1 MSMDGFINILKPPGI
16 SSSQVVVQARK
27 ILGQKKIGHSGTLD
41 PGAAGVLVL
50 GVNKGTRLLEYL
62 LDSDKCYRAEL
73 TFGVKT
79 TTGDAFGDIIEKDK
93 GFKISQKEL
102 GKVLEDFKGQHLQTP
117 PMTSAIKQQGK
128 KLYELAREG
137 KSVARKARLIE
148 IKDIKLV
155 QHYTVKGTIKAIID
169 VECSKGTYIRT
180 LCEDIASK
188 LDTVGYMSFLIRTQ
202 TGLFRINSSHT
213 IEEIED
219 NFSKNKYDFI
229 SPLELIIDNK
239 SFIKYT
245 LNHSELSK
253 VLNGSPIQT
262 GLDHTDKII
271 AMFSENKLVALGKSH
286 GSIIKLY
293 KVFK

>member
-1 MSMDGFINILKPPGI
+1 MDGFINILKPPGI
-16 SSSQVVVQARK
+16 TSSQLVVKIRK

-50 GVNKGTRLLEYL
+50 GINKGTRLLEYL

-79 TTGDAFGDIIEKDK
+79 TTGDAFGDILKTDK
-93 GFKISQKEL
+93 GCKISQIDLE
-102 GKVLEDFKGQHLQTP
+102 KVLESFKGHHLQIP

-137 KSVARKARLIE
+137 KSVERKARPIE
-148 IKDIKLV
+148 IKDITLV
-155 QHYTVKGTIKAIID
+155 QFYTVNDTVKAIFD

-180 LCEDIASK
+180 LCEDIAGK
-188 LDTVGYMSFLIRTQ
+188 LGTVGYMSFLIRT
-202 TGLFRINSSHT
+202 RIGMFSIDISHT

-219 NFSKNKYDFI
+219 NFSKSQYDFI
-229 SPLELIIDNK
+229 SPMELVIDNK
-239 SFIKYT
+239 GFVKYT
-245 LNHSELSK
+245 LNDEELPK
-253 VLNGSPIQT
+253 VLNGVSIQT
-262 GLDHTDKII
+262 ELDPTDKTI
-271 AMFSENKLVALGKSH
+271 ALLSEQKLVALGKSND
-286 GSIIKLY
+286 GIIKLN

>member
-1 MSMDGFINILKPPGI
+1 MDGFINMLKPPGI
-16 SSSQVVVQARK
+16 TSSQLVVRLRK

-62 LDSDKCYRAEL
+62 LDSDKSYRAEL

-79 TTGDAFGDIIEKDK
+79 TTGDVFGEIVEKDEK
-93 GFKISQKEL
+93 CKISQEEL
-102 GKVLEDFKGQHLQTP
+102 EKVLESFKGHHMQIP

-137 KSVARKARLIE
+137 KNVERNARPIE
-148 IKDIKLV
+148 IKAIKLV
-155 QHYTVKGTIKAIID
+155 QFYAIKDAIKVIFD

-180 LCEDIASK
+180 LCEDIAAK
-188 LDTVGYMSFLIRTQ
+188 LGTVGYMSFLIRTQ
-202 TGLFRINSSHT
+202 IGLFSIDSSHT
-213 IEEIED
+213 IEEVED
-219 NFSKNKYDFI
+219 NFSKNQYNFI
-229 SPLELIIDNK
+229 SPMELIIDNSK

-245 LNHSELSK
+245 LSDAELSK
-253 VLNGSPIQT
+253 VLNGVPIQT
-262 GLDHTDKII
+262 ELEPTDKTI
-271 AMFSENKLVALGKSH
+271 ALLSEQKLVALGKSY
-286 GSIIKLY
+286 SNMIKPN